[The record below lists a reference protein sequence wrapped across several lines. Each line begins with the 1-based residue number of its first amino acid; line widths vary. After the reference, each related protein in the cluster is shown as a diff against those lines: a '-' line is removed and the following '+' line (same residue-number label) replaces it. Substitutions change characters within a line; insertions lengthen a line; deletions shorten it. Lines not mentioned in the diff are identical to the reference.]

1 LASTVEK
8 FWIPATAGR
17 APFPPWGQPLRA
29 AQNLPVL
36 LYPYNTPACRFQHH
50 QLAAELRA
58 LGQQAEVLLDPLP
71 TRAKTGLAKSPQ
83 DFPTFATLAQGVL
96 AACGSD
102 EVLARGALDE
112 FLRKCPVESFFNRFV
127 LTAEFLDSV
136 SGAKRAASSLITNY
150 SGLVVADGAYLK
162 NRALI
167 SAALKAGKPVQ
178 VFNPDG
184 NWRPVTRHV
193 NEITPRFDI
202 RELINAVTDGSPRLA
217 AAEKYLAA
225 RFAGT
230 ADDFDSQA
238 AFANSTPATKE
249 LPRKKVLFLHCV
261 RDANQVPLEHPAVG
275 HSAFTSFF
283 EWADF
288 SLAEIAKSPDQ
299 WKVKLHP
306 SAKFYAGE
314 EEIQSGLLRKHA
326 IPIELTEECP
336 PTSFLLAN
344 RWPVYTHSG
353 TIILEAAA
361 SGYRGNAC
369 STTYPQEFAQIAQT
383 REDWRDQM
391 AKPAET
397 AGELIED
404 SRVVDAAKV
413 WLCENTDPDEPLLM
427 PRRPQPDRTS
437 EATFFSS
444 QILQELSL
452 MARYLRSKSQKRLRE
467 VALEFQKAINVSQLG

>member
-1 LASTVEK
+1 LASSVEK

-17 APFPPWGQPLRA
+17 APALPRYQPLQA

-71 TRAKTGLAKSPQ
+71 TSAKIGVAPNPQ
-83 DFPTFATLAQGVL
+83 DFPTFVALAQGIL
-96 AACGSD
+96 AACGGD
-102 EVLARGALDE
+102 KILARGALDE

-136 SGAKRAASSLITNY
+136 SRAKRAASSLMTNY

-162 NRALI
+162 NRALV

-184 NWRPVTRHV
+184 NWLPVTRHV
-193 NEITPRFDI
+193 NENTPRFDI
-202 RELINAVTDGSPRLA
+202 RELITTVTDGSPRLA

-230 ADDFDSQA
+230 ADDFDSQT
-238 AFANSTPATKE
+238 AFANSTPAPKE

-261 RDANQVPLEHPAVG
+261 RDANQVPLEQPAVG
-275 HSAFTSFF
+275 HSVFTSFF

-288 SLAEIAKSPDQ
+288 CLAEIAKSPDE
-299 WKVKLHP
+299 WRVKLHP
-306 SAKFYAGE
+306 HAEFYSGE
-314 EEIQSGLLRKHA
+314 QEIQAGLLRKHA

-336 PTSFLLAN
+336 PTSFILAN

-361 SGYRGNAC
+361 SGYRGNAS
-369 STTYPQEFAQIAQT
+369 STTYPKQFAQIAQT

-397 AGELIED
+397 AGEPIED
-404 SRVVDAAKV
+404 SRVVNAAKV
-413 WLCENTDPDEPLLM
+413 WLCENLDPGEPLLM

-437 EATFFSS
+437 EAKFFRS
-444 QILQELSL
+444 QIFQELSL
-452 MARYLRSKSQKRLRE
+452 MARYLRSRSRKRLRE
-467 VALEFQKAINVSQLG
+467 VAFEFHKAVNVS